1 MARQI
6 DAVENDLNTVIAS
19 AVQVRIETEV
29 ASALSGSELMGQ
41 YVAAA
46 LTEKITVRDSGTYR
60 DRQTTYLRETID
72 EAVKGATKAAVNKVV
87 AESAP
92 EIEKLVAAELRKNIK
107 GISAQIVGNLV
118 SKADSPYGISVEVKY
133 PGGDDAA
140 F

>member
-1 MARQI
+1 MARQV
-6 DAVENDLNTVIAS
+6 DMVENDLNSVIAS
-19 AVQVRIETEV
+19 AVQARIETEV

-46 LTEKITVRDSGTYR
+46 LTQTIRVEKNYR
-60 DRQTTYLRETID
+60 SRETTYLRETID
-72 EAVKGATKAAVNKVV
+72 AAIQSATKAAVNKVV

-92 EIEKLVAAELRKNIK
+92 EIEKLVATELRKNLK

-118 SKADSPYGISVEVKY
+118 EKADSPYGISVEVKY
-133 PGGDDAA
+133 PGKDSD

>member
-6 DAVENDLNTVIAS
+6 DVVENDLNSVIAS
-19 AVQVRIETEV
+19 AVQARIETEV

-46 LTEKITVRDSGTYR
+46 LTQTVKVEKNYR
-60 DRQTTYLRETID
+60 TRETTYLRETID
-72 EAVKGATKAAVNKVV
+72 QAIQAATKAAVNKVV

-92 EIEKLVAAELRKNIK
+92 EIEKLVATELRRNIK
-107 GISAQIVGNLV
+107 GLSAQIVGNLV
-118 SKADSPYGISVEVKY
+118 EKADSPYGISVEINY
-133 PGGDDAA
+133 PKASAED